1 MQKLLHN
8 ISHHLSI
15 LFLNFKMT
23 VQSQME
29 YPSFLVGWLLA
40 NPLQFGFG
48 ILGIFIIVSNFG
60 SIGDWGF
67 QEITFLYGISVV
79 SHGLTVVLFIQTWNI
94 EYTVRYGEFDRY
106 MLRPL
111 GVFFQMI
118 TSYINLIGLTDMIP
132 GLVIL
137 IYGCVGVGFEPTPLN
152 ILKLLITI
160 LGAVLIRGAIYLIS
174 GSVAFFTK
182 SSGALI
188 EVDSKLFDAVSMYPT
203 SIYPKGV
210 QILFTYLFPIAFIS
224 FYSAREFLGKT
235 DGLPMFGAAYLVTLG
250 VGVLLFFLAYLFF
263 KWGLSKYESSGS

>member
-1 MQKLLHN
+1 MKKILHT
-8 ISHHLSI
+8 IRHYLSV

-40 NPLQFGFG
+40 NPLQFGLG
-48 ILGIFIIVSNFG
+48 VLGIFIVVSNFG

-79 SHGLTVVLFIQTWNI
+79 SHGLTVVLFIQTWDI
-94 EYTVRYGEFDRY
+94 EYIVRYGEFDRY

-118 TSYINLIGLTDMIP
+118 TSYINLIGFTDMIP
-132 GLVIL
+132 GVIILV
-137 IYGCVGVGFEPTPLN
+137 YGCIKIGFEATFLN
-152 ILKLLITI
+152 IVKLLITI
-160 LGAVLIRGAIYLIS
+160 LGAVLIRGGIYLFS

-182 SSGALI
+182 SSAALI
-188 EVDSKLFDAVSMYPT
+188 ELDSKLFDSASMYPT
-203 SIYPKGV
+203 SIYPKGI

-235 DGLPMFGAAYLVTLG
+235 DGLPMFSNAYLITLFA
-250 VGVLLFFLAYLFF
+250 GVLVFFLAYLFF
-263 KWGLSKYESSGS
+263 RWGLSKYESSGS

>member
-1 MQKLLHN
+1 MKTILH
-8 ISHHLSI
+8 IIRHRFSVLW
-15 LFLNFKMT
+15 LNFKLT

-40 NPLQFGFG
+40 NPLQFGLG

-79 SHGLTVVLFIQTWNI
+79 SHGLSVVLFIQTWNI

-118 TSYINLIGLTDMIP
+118 TSYINLIGLTDMLP
-132 GLVIL
+132 GLIIL
-137 IYGCVGVGFEPTPLN
+137 VYGCIGIGFEVSILN
-152 ILKLLITI
+152 ILKLVITI
-160 LGAVLIRGAIYLIS
+160 LGAVLIRGGIYLIS

-188 EVDSKLFDAVSMYPT
+188 DVDNKLFDSASMYPT

-224 FYSAREFLGKT
+224 FYPAREFLGKT
-235 DGLPMFGAAYLVTLG
+235 DGLPMFANAYLVTLL
-250 VGVLLFFLAYLFF
+250 VGVLVFFLAYLFF
-263 KWGLSKYESSGS
+263 KWGLSRYESSGS